1 MIFINKSVVVIYRYQ
16 SRTSLYE
23 DSAKDRSSL
32 ALQEPFQIP
41 PQIIHFR
48 SVFPKTYN
56 DINDNES
63 DYFSS
68 PFKL

>member
-1 MIFINKSVVVIYRYQ
+1 MIFINKSVMVFYRYQ

-32 ALQEPFQIP
+32 ALQEPFQIL

-56 DINDNES
+56 DLNNNECVF
-63 DYFSS
+63 FSS
-68 PFKL
+68 CNYN